1 MMYDKEFLLNLD
13 RNKNKTIY
21 ARIIALNLQEQP
33 IESIEG
39 RVTQGSIS
47 LDGASAVRRT
57 CSLTITAQEFDYSNY
72 LWGLNTKFAL
82 EIGVLNTV
90 DSSYPEIIW
99 FKQGIYFIS
108 SFNMSRSTNNFSI
121 TIQGKDKMSM
131 LNGEMGGTINSSVDF
146 GTIEEEDQ
154 NGNWTIRKIHIKEI
168 IRNLVHQYAGEPLH
182 NIIINDIPESGL
194 ELLEY
199 RYESPMY
206 LYRKKGSNIYENA
219 TLDGEIECIVMDGE
233 KEVLKTF
240 GTLTFNELDQLVD
253 PLFGTSD
260 SKTVKV
266 NGVEYHIA
274 KVEYGQTA
282 GYRQTELTYAG
293 DLIANVGET
302 VVSVLD
308 KIKNMLGEFEYFYDL
323 EGHFVFQQKQS
334 FVNIIYGQSE
344 SGENVQK
351 VYVDSSNTAYDFYDG
366 ELVTQFNN
374 NPNVANV
381 KNDYSIWGQRTT
393 VSGAQVPIHL
403 RYAID
408 QKPIQYT
415 SITVDVSESGADK
428 AAIDAYNEKY
438 GTTLGGQKSTTYI
451 SVDSYS
457 ATTEGIYRD
466 WREVIYQMAAD
477 YYKYHHLDDF
487 EVKVAAAN
495 PDLYPLGIT
504 GYEQYYID
512 LQGFWRQLYD
522 PTLDSQIASVNN
534 KITKANNR
542 KTELEAQITNKRIA
556 INISSQVEFKHI
568 KAIYDAIYSGL
579 TSNATVGGY
588 SPSDNITYYVNA
600 KDSDLTNLTDQL
612 NYETAIADSLDAELK
627 ALNAKK
633 DYEYYSDKDNH
644 PYWHRSVFE
653 QPEALNFWFDFLDSD
668 GELNQFSVKSI
679 GCRPKAVNDTNIKAI
694 YFRETP
700 NILFVEEMPAQ
711 QQNGYKYICA
721 PGILTM
727 FSISAQG
734 KSAKTKLDEL
744 IYQHGYCAESATIN
758 CIPIYHLQP
767 NVLVKLV
774 DEETHLNGNY
784 NISKIS
790 APLTYN
796 GTMSLTATKVAEAYL
811 H

>member
-82 EIGVLNTV
+82 EIGVLNTIN
-90 DSSYPEIIW
+90 SSYPEIIW

-154 NGNWTIRKIHIKEI
+154 NGNWVIRKIPIKEI
-168 IRNLVHQYAGEPLH
+168 IRNIVHQYAGEPLH
-182 NIIINDIPESGL
+182 NIIINDIPDSGL

-199 RYESPMY
+199 RYEIPMY
-206 LYRKKGSNIYENA
+206 LYRKIDNTIYENA
-219 TLDGEIECIVMDGE
+219 TLDGDIKCFVDGDE
-233 KEVLKTF
+233 KTF
-240 GTLTFNELDQLVD
+240 SELTSEELDQLVT
-253 PLFGTSD
+253 PLFNHSSPKAVRID
-260 SKTVKV
+260 
-266 NGVEYHIA
+266 NDFYYIA

-282 GYRQTELTYAG
+282 GYRKTELTYAG

-323 EGHFVFQQKQS
+323 DGYFVFQQKQS
-334 FVNIIYGQSE
+334 FVNTIYGQSE
-344 SGENVQK
+344 DKESIQK
-351 VYVDSSNTAYDFYDG
+351 IYIDANITAYDFFNG
-366 ELVTQFNN
+366 ELITQFNN
-374 NPNVANV
+374 NPNSANV

-393 VSGAQVPIHL
+393 TSGAQVPIHL

-408 QKPIQYT
+408 YKPLQYK
-415 SITVDVSESGADK
+415 SIFVDDNEDSADK
-428 AAIDAYNEKY
+428 KAINAYNKKY
-438 GTTLGGQKSTTYI
+438 GTTLSGQESVTYI
-451 SVDSYS
+451 SADVFNKTDSGDIVYC
-457 ATTEGIYRD
+457 D
-466 WREVIYQMAAD
+466 WREVIYQMALD
-477 YYKYHHLDDF
+477 YYKYNHLDDF

-495 PDLYPLGIT
+495 PNEYPLGMT

-522 PTLDSQIASVNN
+522 PTLDSQIASVSN
-534 KITKANNR
+534 KITEANNR

-556 INISSQVEFKHI
+556 VNISSQVEFNNI
-568 KAIYDAIYSGL
+568 KAIYGAIYSGL
-579 TSNATVGGY
+579 TSNSTVGGY

-612 NYETAIADSLDAELK
+612 NYETAIKDSLDAELK

-633 DYEYYSDKDNH
+633 KYEYYSDEDNYS
-644 PYWHRSVFE
+644 YWHRSVFE
-653 QPEALNFWFDFLDSD
+653 QPEALNFWFDFLDST
-668 GELNQFSVKSI
+668 GELNQFNVKSI

-700 NILFVEEMPAQ
+700 NILFVEEKPAEIQ
-711 QQNGYKYICA
+711 TGYRYICA

-758 CIPIYHLQP
+758 CIPIYYLQP
-767 NVLVKLV
+767 NILIKLV
-774 DEETHLNGNY
+774 DEETNLNGNY

-790 APLTYN
+790 IPLTYN